1 RVHERLEGHLMYY
14 LKRVPAGLAACLAL
28 AGAGILAGAPA
39 VSPSNIASS
48 PLWDD
53 GKAEF
58 STYVGTTERYGQER
72 PTEAR
77 IIVVKEDLVRATLVK
92 SDSGPIPGKTLEVLK
107 LNFLADFPTGTYTYH
122 RSEERR
128 VGQERTSR
136 TAECRS

>member
-1 RVHERLEGHLMYY
+1 MYY
-14 LKRVPAGLAACLAL
+14 LKWVPAGLAACLAL

-39 VSPSNIASS
+39 VSTSNIASS

-77 IIVVKEDLVRATLVK
+77 IIVVRKHLAEIGQNQCIYGHRIIFLLPQGSEIARGAIK
-92 SDSGPIPGKTLEVLK
+92 SPV
-107 LNFLADFPTGTYTYH
+107 
-122 RSEERR
+122 
-128 VGQERTSR
+128 
-136 TAECRS
+136 